1 MSSGV
6 TTTDQRELDAKMR
19 IVRECLEG
27 VMEPRSASAAILDAI
42 GELGRW
48 ADLADPPRFDAFVG
62 GPLRLAVSARLGS
75 LAAADVSDRIDA
87 MLAIVRRRE
96 APPTREVPFADG
108 PVRVL
113 LLGGTTKLGVTL
125 RNAIGGA
132 RIALAHAADLASAR
146 IMIAR
151 LEPELVVIDA
161 ADPPQANVADLLLL
175 LTELPRDTGTVVFGS
190 EHPWGTRVLRT
201 RMPSEPRLV
210 PFDRS
215 SGLEPLVD
223 LVRSRRAAA

>member
-1 MSSGV
+1 MDPGTFCSR
-6 TTTDQRELDAKMR
+6 QRELDAKMR

-27 VMEPRSASAAILDAI
+27 VMEPRTATAAILDAM
-42 GELGRW
+42 GELGQW
-48 ADLADPPRFDAFVG
+48 GELAEPERFDGFIV

-75 LAAADVSDRIDA
+75 LAAADVTDRIEA
-87 MLAIVRRRE
+87 MLAIVRSRE

-132 RIALAHAADLASAR
+132 GIALGHAANLAAAR
-146 IMIAR
+146 TMVAR

-175 LTELPRDTGTVVFGS
+175 LTELPRETGIVVFGS
-190 EHPWGTRVLRT
+190 EQPWGARVLRT

-215 SGLEPLVD
+215 SGVAPLVD
-223 LVRSRRAAA
+223 LVRSRRAA